1 MIYHRKSP
9 RIPGYDYSRENYY
22 FVTICC
28 YEKKCIFGQ
37 AEILSRA
44 GQIAHDMLCNLSTHY
59 TEISVDKFIIM
70 PNHVHAIVAIEGENQ
85 RHRLDTIIGLYK
97 SGVTREIRKE
107 IPNIQIWQRSFHDH
121 VIRNQQQ
128 YEKIWTYIDN
138 NPLKWELDCFY
149 TDHYDSAPE

>member
-1 MIYHRKSP
+1 
-9 RIPGYDYSRENYY
+9 
-22 FVTICC
+22 
-28 YEKKCIFGQ
+28 
-37 AEILSRA
+37 
-44 GQIAHDMLCNLSTHY
+44 
-59 TEISVDKFIIM
+59 M